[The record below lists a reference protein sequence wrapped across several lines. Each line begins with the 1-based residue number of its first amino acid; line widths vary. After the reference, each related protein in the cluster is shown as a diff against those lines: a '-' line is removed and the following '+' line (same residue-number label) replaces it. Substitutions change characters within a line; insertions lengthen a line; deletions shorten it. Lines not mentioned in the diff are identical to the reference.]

1 MSADRAHDA
10 VRERRETPARGA
22 ATRTGLLPPAR
33 EAFTSVGST
42 DAGVTGIVAKA
53 GASVGSLY
61 HQFTGALMLAVAE
74 VPLGRDEAAA
84 RVLADGVLADGV
96 LAVLGR
102 IDITSRG

>member
-22 ATRTGLLPPAR
+22 ATRTGLPAAAR
-33 EAFTSVGST
+33 EAFTSAGST
-42 DAGVTGIVAKA
+42 DSGVTCVVAKA

-61 HQFTGALMLAVAE
+61 HDFTGALMLAVAE
-74 VPLGRDEAAA
+74 VSLGWAEAAA
-84 RVLADGVLADGV
+84 RVLADGVLAV
-96 LAVLGR
+96 IGR